1 MMINSFIPIWL
12 MAIICVA
19 IIAMKRKGK
28 WAFIRQIIVALLLFC
43 INLRIMIPSEN
54 AVKEV
59 TNFDILF
66 VVDTTISM
74 VAEDYNGEEIRLDAV
89 KHDMK
94 EIVKAFPEAR
104 VSIITFDN
112 TATRVLPF
120 SDFDDTTEKTIDL
133 LHVQKSF
140 YADGT
145 SLNKPIKEME
155 TALVREEDYTGD
167 PAYRMVF
174 FISDG
179 EVNTDEKL
187 EDFSP
192 LADSIECGAVL
203 GYGTPEGGKMKVY
216 DYSEEFEPEYI
227 TVYDDNFNE
236 NYALSKIDEDNLKQ
250 IASDLDVDYYHMTKK
265 SDVEKI
271 VNKAKAQVEDG
282 DIEMKSVTGFG
293 YVETYYYFAIA
304 LGAFLVY
311 DAVFY
316 RRKLKL
322 KL

>member
-1 MMINSFIPIWL
+1 MMINSFLPIWL
-12 MAIICVA
+12 MAIVCVA

-54 AVKEV
+54 AKKDV

-74 VAEDYNGEEIRLDAV
+74 VAEDYDGEGIRLDAV
-89 KHDMK
+89 KNDMK
-94 EIVKAFPEAR
+94 EIVNSFPEAR

-133 LHVQKSF
+133 LHVQKAF

-145 SLNKPIKEME
+145 SLNEPLKEME
-155 TALVREEDYTGD
+155 TALVRGEDYVGD

-174 FISDG
+174 YISDG
-179 EVNTDEKL
+179 EVNSKEKL
-187 EDFSP
+187 DDYSA

-216 DYSEEFEPEYI
+216 DFSDEYEPEYI
-227 TVYDDNFNE
+227 TIRDDNFNE
-236 NYALSKIDEDNLKQ
+236 VYALSKIDEENLKQ
-250 IASDLDVDYYHMTKK
+250 IASDLDVDYFHMTKK
-265 SDVEKI
+265 SDVQKVI
-271 VNKAKAQVEDG
+271 KKAQAQVEDG
-282 DIEMKSVTGFG
+282 DIEMKTVTGFG
-293 YVETYYYFAIA
+293 YIETYYYFAIA